1 MTDFGVTISKRLL
14 DMNRTQ
20 AWLIDAL
27 RAATGQYVD
36 TSLMHKLKTGKV
48 KSPSL
53 QKAIRKIL
61 DIAEDGQAPGPRA

>member
-48 KSPSL
+48 KSASL
-53 QKAIRKIL
+53 QKAILKIL
-61 DIAEDGQAPGPRA
+61 DIAEDGQAPGPKA